1 MSNSL
6 RICISSPPDREKLVA
21 EIFFGSEQWAE
32 INQEQSELQV
42 EFYPRQ
48 SGDPW
53 LLRYGDAIGAL
64 EQGRKRLLD
73 GD

>member
-1 MSNSL
+1 MSNSI
-6 RICISSPPDREKLVA
+6 RICISSPPDRDKLVA

-32 INQEQSELQV
+32 INQEQSDLQV
-42 EFYPRQ
+42 EFYARQ

-53 LLRYGDAIGAL
+53 LLRYDDAIAAL
-64 EQGRKRLLD
+64 EQGRRRLLH